1 MVIIDSMLARR
12 YFAGENPVGKFVRL
26 SYARSVPREIVG
38 VAQEVRLLGLDTE
51 PAPQIYIPV
60 IQEARSLTMT
70 LVLRTTLPLST
81 AAQGARTELRRIDS
95 TLPVYDVQP
104 MARLVTDSISA
115 RRFHTLLMG
124 LLAALAL
131 VLSAVGIYGVISCT
145 VGERLRE
152 IGIRMAL
159 GARRPDILL
168 LVVHQGMK
176 QALVGTA
183 GAWRRHCY

>member
-1 MVIIDSMLARR
+1 MPVVIIDSMLARR
-12 YFAGENPVGKFVRL
+12 YFPGENPVGKVVRL

-38 VAQEVRLLGLDTE
+38 VAQEVRLLGLDME

-60 IQEARSLTMT
+60 MQEARSATMT
-70 LVLRTTLPLST
+70 LALRTTLPLST
-81 AAQGARTELRRIDS
+81 AAQGARSELRRIDS
-95 TLPVYDVQP
+95 TLPVYDMQP
-104 MARLVTDSISA
+104 MTGLIAESIAA

-152 IGIRMAL
+152 IGIEWPL
-159 GARRPDILL
+159 GRSRR
-168 LVVHQGMK
+168 QTFCCWWCSR
-176 QALVGTA
+176 A
-183 GAWRRHCY
+183 